1 MMTRQPSSSS
11 RPAPLALAVAAALA
25 VGACANLPGAP
36 FADEPNV
43 KAASPSPAVAGST
56 APAAVKPNAERA
68 PDKPRTFPGTG
79 AFVKNKPIPADARGA
94 EEVSLNFEA
103 TEIRQVIATILSD
116 MLGESFTVHPQVQG
130 TVSLR
135 TVRPIARKDLIPT
148 LEMLLRQNGAAL
160 VREDS
165 LYKVVPVAIAA
176 RGSISPQLGGP
187 GAALRSGYSVL
198 LVPVRFVGAKE
209 MARLIEP
216 FAVDQA
222 AIKVDEVRN
231 MLILHG
237 TQRELRHLIDTI
249 DTFDVDFLAGMSV
262 GIFPLQGADVKT
274 LVAELDKVFGPAAQ
288 GPLAGIV
295 RVIPVE
301 RLNAL
306 LIVTTQPH
314 YLKVAETWIER
325 LDRMGGA
332 SGGTRLW
339 VYAVQN
345 GKAENL
351 ASLLSDIFSGKTGAT
366 APLPALAPGMR
377 PATIQSPPTPGQP
390 GQAAQPA
397 SAAPVQPPG
406 RTSFEGDGTTVSK
419 DVRVIADKDNNA
431 LVILAS
437 PTDYDKIESAIRKLD
452 VVPRQVLIEVLIAEV
467 TLTDDLQ
474 YGIDWFINARSGLSM
489 GGSGRPEP
497 NVTRGTLNLGGLPS
511 TPTGVV
517 PAFAGLQLINTLG
530 GDVRGVLNA
539 LGRDSRLKIVS
550 SPTLM
555 VIDNQKATIQVGKKV
570 PTLSSTQTG
579 VNTGS
584 GVISNINYLE
594 TGVLLTVTPR
604 VNAGGRIT
612 LEINQE
618 VSDASKTDSSTID
631 SPTISRRQAQSMVT
645 TQSGET
651 LVFGGLI
658 QTQRSFG
665 TSGIPILSKI
675 PIIGGAFGS
684 QTFNET
690 KTELVLLI
698 TPKLIADTAHA
709 RDALEE
715 IRRKMPAL
723 ESVMP
728 KAVVFP
734 PAVKPGS
741 VAPNPPPAANAKP
754 NPPVPGAVP
763 LLTPVPVV
771 PPAVSPPATP
781 AATPAP
787 GR

>member
-1 MMTRQPSSSS
+1 MTTRRPSSSL
-11 RPAPLALAVAAALA
+11 RPAPLAMALA
-25 VGACANLPGAP
+25 AIFAVGGCARLPGAP
-36 FADEPNV
+36 AAEEPQV
-43 KAASPSPAVAGST
+43 KTSAPQPATS
-56 APAAVKPNAERA
+56 APALPEPTGAKNTDRT

-79 AFVKNKPIPADARGA
+79 TFVKNKPALADPRGL

-103 TEIRQVIATILSD
+103 TEIRQVAATILSD

-160 VREDS
+160 VKEDA
-165 LYKVVPVAIAA
+165 LFKIVPISIAA
-176 RGSISPQLGGP
+176 RGSISPQLGGT
-187 GAALRSGYSVL
+187 GAALRPGYSVL
-198 LVPVRFVGAKE
+198 LVPVKFVGAKE

-231 MLILHG
+231 LLILHG

-314 YLKVAETWIER
+314 YLKIAETWIER

-351 ASLLSDIFSGKTGAT
+351 ASLLSDIFSGKAGSAT
-366 APLPALAPGMR
+366 QAPTLAPGMR
-377 PATIQSPPTPGQP
+377 PATIQSPAIPTQPGQP
-390 GQAAQPA
+390 AQPQTA
-397 SAAPVQPPG
+397 APGAAPV

-511 TPTGVV
+511 TPTGAV

-555 VIDNQKATIQVGKKV
+555 VIDNQKAQIQVGKKV

-584 GVISNINYLE
+584 GIISNINYLE

-618 VSDASKTDSSTID
+618 VSDAAKTDSSTID
-631 SPTISRRQAQSMVT
+631 SPTISRRQAQSTVT

-658 QTQRSFG
+658 QSQRSFG

-684 QTFNET
+684 QTYNET

-698 TPKLIADTAHA
+698 TPKLIADTTHA
-709 RDALEE
+709 RDALDE

-734 PAVKPGS
+734 PPAPKPALVTPPAKDVAVKPT
-741 VAPNPPPAANAKP
+741 APPPA
-754 NPPVPGAVP
+754 P

-771 PPAVSPPATP
+771 PPSVSPPAAP

>member
-1 MMTRQPSSSS
+1 MQATTPQPV
-11 RPAPLALAVAAALA
+11 R
-25 VGACANLPGAP
+25 
-36 FADEPNV
+36 
-43 KAASPSPAVAGST
+43 AASA
-56 APAAVKPNAERA
+56 APEPTGAKNTDRT

-79 AFVKNKPIPADARGA
+79 TFVKNKPALADPRGA

-103 TEIRQVIATILSD
+103 TEIRQVAATILSD

-160 VREDS
+160 VKEDA
-165 LYKVVPVAIAA
+165 LYKIVPISIAA
-176 RGSISPQLGGP
+176 RGSISPQLGGT
-187 GAALRSGYSVL
+187 GAALRPGYSVL
-198 LVPVRFVGAKE
+198 LVPVKYVGAKE

-231 MLILHG
+231 LLILHG

-274 LVAELDKVFGPAAQ
+274 LVGELDKVFGPAAQ

-314 YLKVAETWIER
+314 YLKIAETWIER

-351 ASLLSDIFSGKTGAT
+351 ASLLSDIFSGKAGAT
-366 APLPALAPGMR
+366 PQAPTLAPGMR
-377 PATIQSPPTPGQP
+377 PATIQSPTTPTQPGQP
-390 GQAAQPA
+390 VPPPSATPAAA
-397 SAAPVQPPG
+397 V

-437 PTDYDKIESAIRKLD
+437 PSDYDKIESAIRKLD

-511 TPTGVV
+511 TPTGAV

-555 VIDNQKATIQVGKKV
+555 VIDNQKAQIQVGKKV

-618 VSDASKTDSSTID
+618 VSDAAKTDSSTID
-631 SPTISRRQAQSMVT
+631 SPTISRRQAQSTVT

-658 QTQRSFG
+658 QSQRSFG

-684 QTFNET
+684 QTYSET

-698 TPKLIADTAHA
+698 TPKLIADTTHA
-709 RDALEE
+709 RDALDE

-723 ESVMP
+723 ENVMP

-734 PAVKPGS
+734 PAAKP
-741 VAPNPPPAANAKP
+741 ATPPPAPAS
-754 NPPVPGAVP
+754 PPSNSPPPPAP
-763 LLTPVPVV
+763 ATRPILTPVPVV
-771 PPAVSPPATP
+771 PPAVSPPAAP

>member
-1 MMTRQPSSSS
+1 MAT
-11 RPAPLALAVAAALA
+11 VFA
-25 VGACANLPGAP
+25 VGGCARLPGAP
-36 FADEPNV
+36 NAEEPQV
-43 KAASPSPAVAGST
+43 KASAPQPVPA
-56 APAAVKPNAERA
+56 APAIPEPTGAKNTDRT

-79 AFVKNKPIPADARGA
+79 TFVKNKPALADPRSP

-103 TEIRQVIATILSD
+103 TDIRQVAATILSD

-160 VREDS
+160 VKEDS
-165 LYKVVPVAIAA
+165 LYKIVPVSIAA
-176 RGSISPQLGGP
+176 RGSISPQLGGT
-187 GAALRSGYSVL
+187 GAALRPGYSVL
-198 LVPVRFVGAKE
+198 LVPVKFVGAKE

-288 GPLAGIV
+288 GPLAGVV

-314 YLKVAETWIER
+314 YLKIAETWIER

-332 SGGTRLW
+332 AGGTRLW

-351 ASLLSDIFSGKTGAT
+351 ASLLSDIFSGKTGGAT
-366 APLPALAPGMR
+366 PAPTLAPGMR
-377 PATIQSPPTPGQP
+377 PATIQSPTTPTQPGQP
-390 GQAAQPA
+390 AQPQA
-397 SAAPVQPPG
+397 ITPAAPQG

-437 PTDYDKIESAIRKLD
+437 PTDYDKIESAIKKLD

-474 YGIDWFINARSGLSM
+474 YGIDWFINARAGLSM

-497 NVTRGTLNLGGLPS
+497 NVTRGTLNLGGLPD

-530 GDVRGVLNA
+530 GDVRAVLNA

-555 VIDNQKATIQVGKKV
+555 VIDNQKAQINVGKKV
-570 PTLSSTQTG
+570 PTLSSTQSG

-631 SPTISRRQAQSMVT
+631 SPTISRRQAQSTVT

-651 LVFGGLI
+651 LIFGGLI

-684 QTFNET
+684 QTFSET

-698 TPKLIADTAHA
+698 TPKLIADTTHA
-709 RDALEE
+709 RDALDE

-734 PAVKPGS
+734 PPAKPAATTP
-741 VAPNPPPAANAKP
+741 APATAPAKDTKGKPAEPPPAPA
-754 NPPVPGAVP
+754 P
-763 LLTPVPVV
+763 LITPVPVV
-771 PPAVSPPATP
+771 PPAVSPPAAP